1 MFILFKL
8 QWYIMEVMEEQM
20 KINTVIEYQ
29 RTEDAAQGS
38 ENAGRSAQPTTE
50 QLVQEATEFQR
61 TQMSQENIEPENE
74 NDVYLPQTIEYLDMD
89 LQYRKL
95 LYIHEAAVQQLVA
108 KLNILKGEFQF
119 NNDRNPISTISS
131 RIKSKESIIYKMHK
145 KGVPM
150 TVSSLLKNVHDIAGV
165 RVVCPFIEDVYY
177 VARMLVKQ
185 RDIEV
190 IEVKDY
196 IRQPKPNGYRSLH
209 LIAAV
214 RVDFAEA
221 SRSIPVE
228 IQIRTIAMDFWASTE
243 HQLRYKKDRVFSE
256 ELQDKLKNCADLMA
270 QADAQMQEIAGD
282 FGSEQW

>member
-1 MFILFKL
+1 M
-8 QWYIMEVMEEQM
+8 VDMEEKM
-20 KINTVIEYQ
+20 KINTVIEYEKTDLSPQ
-29 RTEDAAQGS
+29 KLTDE
-38 ENAGRSAQPTTE
+38 T
-50 QLVQEATEFQR
+50 
-61 TQMSQENIEPENE
+61 
-74 NDVYLPQTIEYLDMD
+74 YLPQTLEYLDMD
-89 LQYRKL
+89 LQYRQL
-95 LYIHEAAVQQLVA
+95 LYIHEAAIQQVTA

-119 NNDRNPISTISS
+119 SNDRNPISTISS
-131 RIKSKESIIYKMHK
+131 RIKSKESIIYKMQK

-150 TVSSLLKNVHDIAGV
+150 TVNALFKYVHDIAGV

-196 IRQPKPNGYRSLH
+196 IRQPKENGYRSLH

-214 RVDFAEA
+214 RVDFAETTQ
-221 SRSIPVE
+221 SIPVE

-243 HQLRYKKDRVFSE
+243 HQLRYKKDRIFSE
-256 ELQDKLKNCADLMA
+256 ELQAKLKNCADLMA
-270 QADAQMQEIAGD
+270 QADQQMQEIAGD